1 MKKRQAT
8 HWAAYSEVV
17 IDMGFLDKAKATA
30 TQAMQQGQA
39 KVEQIQQSRQESEL
53 YKTLGEAVY
62 KAQRHGG
69 DQTSVDAALIALDN
83 HFAHVAQSASAPAAG
98 TPGETSG
105 PGTSSGSG
113 TPSGPGTPSASS
125 PSATQEGNFTLDD
138 M

>member
-1 MKKRQAT
+1 
-8 HWAAYSEVV
+8 
-17 IDMGFLDKAKATA
+17 MGFLDKAKATA

-69 DQTSVDAALIALDN
+69 DQAAVDAALTALDS
-83 HFAHVAQSASAPAAG
+83 HFASVQQAAESSAAASAA
-98 TPGETSG
+98 SG
-105 PGTSSGSG
+105 GSG
-113 TPSGPGTPSASS
+113 APGGSATPPSS
-125 PSATQEGNFTLDD
+125 PSSAAPQEGNFTLDD